1 MSLSDKRKEL
11 YMKLC
16 SSEGINKVL
25 PLASIFA
32 QIEKQDKEAVKK
44 LEEYM
49 LSKKFSG
56 GIVALKEI
64 FGDTLLGI
72 NKLCGDGK

>member
-1 MSLSDKRKEL
+1 MDSLSDKRKEL

-32 QIEKQDKEAVKK
+32 QIEEQDKEAVEELKKK
-44 LEEYM
+44 L
-49 LSKKFSG
+49 KVSG
-56 GIVALKEI
+56 HYDRELLWVLKEI
-64 FGDTLLGI
+64 FGD
-72 NKLCGDGK
+72 KLCGDGK